1 MRFIK
6 EKIRNKSPLNKA
18 ADILLLQFN
27 FFIMGQPLLRA
38 TLNGQKKGA
47 AEAAPLPLAS
57 KLFQL
62 GFESV
67 VTGQPAP
74 MLDDLMEFQFL
85 LLVFYLLFEVTDSVE
100 HLSPLHFELNVFE
113 RLECGERLLDGFIEL
128 IHFNVG

>member
-1 MRFIK
+1 
-6 EKIRNKSPLNKA
+6 
-18 ADILLLQFN
+18 
-27 FFIMGQPLLRA
+27 MGQPLLRA